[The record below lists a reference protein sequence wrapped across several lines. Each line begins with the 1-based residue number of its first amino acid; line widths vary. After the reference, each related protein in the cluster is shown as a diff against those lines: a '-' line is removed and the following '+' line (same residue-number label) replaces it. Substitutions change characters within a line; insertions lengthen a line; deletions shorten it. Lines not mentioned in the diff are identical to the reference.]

1 MDEEGHLKIAD
12 FGSAVENMWPGEK
25 IQEDWVTGTPSFMA
39 PEVSL
44 MTSLTSNKMLH
55 ITAFDLGYWMIAD
68 KYKLSCI
75 LVSVSRVSHYAST
88 RTHEHISTRA
98 NELKGTCTRA
108 HEHTS
113 TRVHQHMSPRALE
126 HIRT

>member
-12 FGSAVENMWPGEK
+12 FGSAVENLWPGEK

-44 MTSLTSNKMLH
+44 MTSLTSNKILH
-55 ITAFDLGYWMIAD
+55 ITAFDLGFWMIAD

-75 LVSVSRVSHYAST
+75 LVSVSRVSQYAST
-88 RTHEHISTRA
+88 RTQRAHKHSCKRAQGHVHTSSRAHKHSSTP
-98 NELKGTCTRA
+98 A

-113 TRVHQHMSPRALE
+113 TRAH
-126 HIRT
+126 

>member
-44 MTSLTSNKMLH
+44 VTSLTSNKIVYHFHSLIM
-55 ITAFDLGYWMIAD
+55 
-68 KYKLSCI
+68 
-75 LVSVSRVSHYAST
+75 
-88 RTHEHISTRA
+88 
-98 NELKGTCTRA
+98 
-108 HEHTS
+108 
-113 TRVHQHMSPRALE
+113 AL
-126 HIRT
+126 IVRRG